1 MVTVSLGRFMLL
13 FKTNP
18 TQIGFGMR
26 RFLVCAISVLCVC
39 ALFSCKPGVPSKY
52 LQPDEMADILYDYH
66 LAEGIQAVQASDDS
80 VSMRAYEAYILK
92 KYKVSK
98 ADFDT
103 SLVYYTRHTKLLE
116 DVYDQLTERLNN
128 EASAY
133 GGSQIGFSD
142 DFVNSSDTTNLWH
155 ASASCILAPYPTFNR
170 KTFEVQADTSY
181 HEGDKIML
189 DFDTQFIYQD
199 GVRDA
204 IAVLAV
210 TYANDSVEVVSNSLM
225 SSSHYHLQINNIG
238 RLKIKNIKGFWLHN
252 NGQNQT
258 LTSRT
263 TLRMLL
269 LTNIKLVRMHT
280 KPTEEPEVSE
290 KVGSTVDSVKR
301 NDKDSSALKKQMVQ
315 VKFVNKKIKTR
326 ANE

>member
-1 MVTVSLGRFMLL
+1 
-13 FKTNP
+13 
-18 TQIGFGMR
+18 
-26 RFLVCAISVLCVC
+26 
-39 ALFSCKPGVPSKY
+39 
-52 LQPDEMADILYDYH
+52 
-66 LAEGIQAVQASDDS
+66 
-80 VSMRAYEAYILK
+80 
-92 KYKVSK
+92 
-98 ADFDT
+98 
-103 SLVYYTRHTKLLE
+103 
-116 DVYDQLTERLNN
+116 
-128 EASAY
+128 
-133 GGSQIGFSD
+133 
-142 DFVNSSDTTNLWH
+142 
-155 ASASCILAPYPTFNR
+155 
-170 KTFEVQADTSY
+170 
-181 HEGDKIML
+181 
-189 DFDTQFIYQD
+189 
-199 GVRDA
+199 
-204 IAVLAV
+204 
-210 TYANDSVEVVSNSLM
+210 M